1 MSVTSTIAAKKWAE
15 NMLVVQRWSYW
26 TIGLLVLGLTSYF
39 YYSVLDRP
47 VAGVLWF
54 LGGFII
60 LYYYWIK
67 WFVLKQRAD
76 PDFNPAATG
85 ACPDYLSLIPPTSGL
100 YKPTSNTQYFCVD
113 YIGVSRNG
121 GILKTNPVDIAKDIK
136 NPTYRFSV
144 DPAKDFRTAAGR
156 AAFVNRLTKAGLS
169 YNSVGDNTLPTQ
181 EEFAYT
187 SDLSPDV
194 GTQMAAYASMPVMK
208 TKTIKK

>member
-1 MSVTSTIAAKKWAE
+1 MPVTSTVAAKKWE
-15 NMLVVQRWSYW
+15 KTILTVQRWSYW
-26 TIGLLVLGLTSYF
+26 IIGLLVLLFTSYF
-39 YYSVLDRP
+39 YYSGLDRP

-67 WFVLKQRAD
+67 WFVLKQQAD

-85 ACPDYLSLIPPTSGL
+85 ACPDYLSLIPPNSGL
-100 YKPTSNTQYFCVD
+100 YKPTSRTQYFCVD

-121 GILKTNPVDIAKDIK
+121 GLLRTKPADIAKDIK
-136 NPTYRFSV
+136 NPKYRFSV
-144 DPAKDFRTAAGR
+144 DPAKDFKTAAGR

-169 YNSVGDNTLPTQ
+169 YNSVADNTLPTQ

-194 GTQMAAYASMPVMK
+194 GTQMASYASILAQKAK
-208 TKTIKK
+208 TAKK